1 MLYPDPD
8 DLNSAQ
14 KLLQSRGQNFG
25 KRMAD
30 GKAKSNAT
38 LPVAVQQ
45 NTAFKPPSI
54 FQRPGHTNES
64 LDERRSQA
72 YNQPFSLPGESREIM
87 LSITA
92 TAVCRG
98 KVKPIAFLGTVNTL
112 VPASTTISGMFLF
125 L

>member
-1 MLYPDPD
+1 MTATISS
-8 DLNSAQ
+8 SA
-14 KLLQSRGQNFG
+14 KDSKSLCSSIVPGLSCG
-25 KRMAD
+25 AD
-30 GKAKSNAT
+30 F
-38 LPVAVQQ
+38 P
-45 NTAFKPPSI
+45 FKE
-54 FQRPGHTNES
+54 RPGHTNES